1 MDDNDPLV
9 GIREEETSV
18 FISIFR
24 SAIENH
30 DTSEESEVKVFVVAM
45 HSKQRFNLNCCGSV
59 VSVTRQ
65 VQSTIRPDGSMA
77 AASYV
82 RPVPAAICQIREGT
96 VSDIYLAKERT
107 SPHGRRCIQN
117 MASPTT
123 HKLHARTVPRAC

>member
-82 RPVPAAICQIREGT
+82 RPVPAAIIREGT
-96 VSDIYLAKERT
+96 LPDHILQKSEHRRMEGVASKTWRPQRPT
-107 SPHGRRCIQN
+107 SFTPEPFPEC
-117 MASPTT
+117 
-123 HKLHARTVPRAC
+123 